1 LLCGR
6 LWWAATA
13 EQWRFQFYSSLFL
26 ASVGLGMYIYFVPL
40 FAQKFGATFL
50 QLGYIG
56 TASALTYAV
65 APAIVGHY
73 ADKFSRIWLYALAL
87 LLNAV
92 STVALGLSR
101 SVSDII
107 WLRALGGVGFAFLW
121 PTAEVLVVELV
132 PAEKRLKEMG
142 TYSVAWGSGF
152 LIGPAIGGVALR
164 ALGFTNL
171 FLVSFVLILVAFAQ
185 TVLGRAPDVKALPK
199 QSTEHNGG
207 IIRRLLLW
215 YVLIACYAMIFTIVT
230 SIFPG
235 YANSIGITA
244 ELIGIL
250 FAIFGV
256 ARVVVFATIQ
266 HYLTLGEARALTIVS
281 LVITGSFLMVAVFPS
296 FLAFV
301 AAIILLGASFA
312 IIFPVS
318 ITLISRKFP
327 PERAGAA
334 IGSYESVYGVGAAI
348 GPVFAGAV
356 ASIST
361 IRESFL
367 VVMLFGFL
375 MAAIAERGG
384 S

>member
-1 LLCGR
+1 
-6 LWWAATA
+6 
-13 EQWRFQFYSSLFL
+13 
-26 ASVGLGMYIYFVPL
+26 MYIYFVPL
-40 FAQKFGATFL
+40 FAQQFGATYL

-73 ADKFSRIWLYALAL
+73 ADKLSRIWLYSLAL

-92 STVALGLSR
+92 STIALVLSR
-101 SVSDII
+101 SVSDIV

-121 PTAEVLVVELV
+121 PTAEVLVVDLV

-164 ALGFTNL
+164 TLGFTNL
-171 FLVSFVLILVAFAQ
+171 FLVSFLLILVAFFQ
-185 TVLGRAPDVKALPK
+185 TVLGKVPDAKGLQK
-199 QSTEHNGG
+199 GSTRGNGR
-207 IIRRLLLW
+207 IIRQLLPW
-215 YVLIACYAMIFTIVT
+215 YVLIACYGMIFTIVT
-230 SIFPG
+230 TIFPG

-266 HYLTLGEARALTIVS
+266 HYLTFGEARALTIVS
-281 LVITGSFLMVAVFPS
+281 LAISGSILMVAVFPS
-296 FLAFV
+296 FFAFV
-301 AAIILLGASFA
+301 AAVIVLGASFA
-312 IIFPVS
+312 IIFPIS

-367 VVMLFGFL
+367 VVMLFGLL
-375 MAAIAERGG
+375 MAAIAERGP